1 MVLLDLFVP
10 TAPSFAIDRD
20 RAAVRTSES
29 ECRTCS
35 VARISSFRVM
45 STDSESYETTSSYYG
60 RVDNG
65 GYDAN
70 DRRIAQIEKAFGSAG
85 QVTNDLS

>member
-1 MVLLDLFVP
+1 
-10 TAPSFAIDRD
+10 
-20 RAAVRTSES
+20 
-29 ECRTCS
+29 
-35 VARISSFRVM
+35 M

-85 QVTNDLS
+85 QVSCNDLS